1 MTDPLSPPPRFTGSE
16 AQLHEAAASL
26 IEGWSDFGPAD
37 YRRGLDVL
45 LHSMDYD
52 PRWSAEGR
60 VRGWMGLANVLAA
73 RGHAVRAMAQTPGW
87 DAQPITAPIVITGV
101 PRTGTTAL
109 HKLLAVDPQFQ
120 GLQTWIT
127 GAPQPRPPRDT
138 WEANPRFQRSVAE
151 LEARHREKPAALAAH
166 AMAAEEVDECCL
178 ILRQGFVSNLWT
190 CGWSA
195 QSYDLWRR
203 QQSEAHCY
211 AHFERVLRLVGS
223 NDADKRWLLKN
234 PGHIEN
240 LDALFAQF
248 PDAKVIH
255 THRDPA
261 KAIPS
266 LCALLI
272 GNHALFEDGRVE
284 ERAWQMGIGETEKW
298 ARAIRRAAPVRAAH
312 RNQVLDVI
320 HTDFHGDPMGTVE
333 RIYAFCGLELSDAVR
348 ADMAVR
354 IAEKPELAHGPH
366 QYTLEQFGLSAAMVR
381 ERFGDYVQDFDLLEK
396 RG

>member
-1 MTDPLSPPPRFTGSE
+1 MTDPLAPPTRFAGSE
-16 AQLHEAAASL
+16 AQLHDAAAAL
-26 IEGWSDFGPAD
+26 IEGWADFGADD
-37 YRRGLDVL
+37 YRRGLEVL

-52 PRWSAEGR
+52 PRWSEDGR
-60 VRGWMGLANVLAA
+60 RRGWMGLASVLAA

-87 DAQPITAPIVITGV
+87 NAHAITAPIIITGL

-127 GAPQPRPPRDT
+127 SAPQPRPPRDT

-178 ILRQGFVSNLWT
+178 ILRQGFVSNLFT

-203 QQSEAHCY
+203 EQSEAHCY

-223 NDADKRWLLKN
+223 NEPDKRWLLKN
-234 PGHIEN
+234 PGHIES

-248 PDAKVIH
+248 PDARVIQ

-272 GNHALFEDGRVE
+272 GNHALFEEGRIE
-284 ERAWQMGIGETEKW
+284 ERAWQMGLAETEKW
-298 ARAIRRAAPVRAAH
+298 ARAIGRAEPVREAH
-312 RNQVLDVI
+312 ASQVLDVI
-320 HTDFHGDPMGTVE
+320 HTDFHRDPMGTVE
-333 RIYAFCGLELSDAVR
+333 QVYAFAGLELSDKVR

-354 IAEKPELAHGPH
+354 IEEKPELAHGPH
-366 QYTLEQFGLSAAMVR
+366 RYSLEDFGLSAGLVR
-381 ERFGDYVQDFDLLEK
+381 EIFGDYVERFDLLEK
-396 RG
+396 RA

>member
-1 MTDPLSPPPRFTGSE
+1 MTDPHAPPPRFAGSE
-16 AQLHEAAASL
+16 AQLHDAAAAQ
-26 IEGWSDFGPAD
+26 IDGWSDFGAGD
-37 YRRGLDVL
+37 YRRGLEVL

-52 PRWSAEGR
+52 PRWSEDGR
-60 VRGWMGLANVLAA
+60 RRGWLGLASVLAA

-87 DAQPITAPIVITGV
+87 DARPITAPIFITGV

-127 GAPQPRPPRDT
+127 GAPQPRPPRHT

-178 ILRQGFVSNLWT
+178 ILRQGFVSNLFT

-203 QQSEAHCY
+203 EASEAHCY
-211 AHFERVLRLVGS
+211 AHFERVLRLIGS
-223 NDADKRWLLKN
+223 NEPDKRWLLKN

-240 LDALFAQF
+240 LDTLFAQF
-248 PDAKVIH
+248 PDAKVIQ

-284 ERAWQMGIGETEKW
+284 ERAWQMGLVETDKW
-298 ARAIRRAAPVRAAH
+298 ARAIRRAEPVRQAH
-312 RNQVLDVI
+312 SGQVLDVI
-320 HTDFHGDPMGTVE
+320 HSDFHRDPMGTVE
-333 RIYAFCGLELSDAVR
+333 RIYTFAGLTLNDEVR
-348 ADMAVR
+348 AGMALR
-354 IAEKPELAHGPH
+354 IEEKPELAHGPH
-366 QYTLEQFGLSAAMVR
+366 RYSLEDFGLSAGLVHEA
-381 ERFGDYVQDFDLLEK
+381 FGDYVERFGLLET
-396 RG
+396 RA